1 MKGNIDEYEKTHDAN
16 VTIEELLGLLA
27 HMATNQEDIL
37 PEDTHGNEAETADND
52 TGKVPE
58 DIHCNAEDLATLH
71 AANQGHLGN

>member
-1 MKGNIDEYEKTHDAN
+1 MKGKIDEYEKTHDAN

-52 TGKVPE
+52 TGKVR
-58 DIHCNAEDLATLH
+58 A
-71 AANQGHLGN
+71 